1 MSLTVA
7 PETIEWFDYAE
18 LGEVEQ
24 TITPHQRGR
33 VRFMATSWF
42 ARFYQ
47 PNGQTEALLGT
58 TVRVIGR
65 QGLTLLVMPVDEDG
79 IQPQMVRGD
88 SLSETLRERA
98 EAHQSEGLSFFQW
111 MGFVFGNLLN

>member
-24 TITPHQRGR
+24 TITSHQRGR
-33 VRFMATSWF
+33 VRFMATYWF

-47 PNGQTEALLGT
+47 PCGQTEVLPGT
-58 TVRVIGR
+58 GVRVIGR

-79 IQPQMVRGD
+79 SQPQMVGGD
-88 SLSETLRERA
+88 RI
-98 EAHQSEGLSFFQW
+98 EAHQLGGLSFFQW
-111 MGFVFGNLLN
+111 MGSVFGNLLS